1 MKLSLLEQVNRSKT
15 LMGLE
20 DNQPS
25 NVSVSKDGTVNFWDL
40 ESKKVYRYKLIASIK
55 VGKEIPIEVK
65 SINIENGTIEYV
77 DPETEEIKVEKI
89 NEESKK
95 NIVQNYKNGSDIEN
109 LHTFKHKGFTVTI
122 KLKFV
127 EAVPLNIK

>member
-40 ESKKVYRYKLIASIK
+40 ESKKVYRYKLIASAK

-77 DPETEEIKVEKI
+77 DPETEEIKVERI
-89 NEESKK
+89 NEESK
-95 NIVQNYKNGSDIEN
+95 NNSVQKYKNGSDIEN
-109 LHTFKHKGFTVTI
+109 LHTLKHKGFTVTI

-127 EAVPLNIK
+127 EAAPLNIK